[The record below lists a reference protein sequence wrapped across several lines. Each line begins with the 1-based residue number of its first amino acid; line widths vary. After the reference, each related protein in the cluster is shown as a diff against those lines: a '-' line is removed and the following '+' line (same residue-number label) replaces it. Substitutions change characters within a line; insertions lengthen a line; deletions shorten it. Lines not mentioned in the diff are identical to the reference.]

1 MGVEERAGGA
11 IVVGP
16 VRRGRGRKVRV
27 ERRIVPVSDDPQKRI
42 EVLERD
48 IWRIAVEN
56 LDYAEQHVWAALAGA
71 RRYPDRVTLTAGID
85 ERVLHGLGRELVGW
99 MVTRQSGAG
108 SVWEVSADR
117 DVLVLQASLDLEVDL
132 WLW

>member
-1 MGVEERAGGA
+1 MASPAPLIPPPAAPARSGNPAEDRARA
-11 IVVGP
+11 AQHQA
-16 VRRGRGRKVRV
+16 
-27 ERRIVPVSDDPQKRI
+27 VSALQ
-42 EVLERD
+42 
-48 IWRIAVEN
+48 
-56 LDYAEQHVWAALAGA
+56 QAALAGA

-99 MVTRQSGAG
+99 MVTRQNGAG